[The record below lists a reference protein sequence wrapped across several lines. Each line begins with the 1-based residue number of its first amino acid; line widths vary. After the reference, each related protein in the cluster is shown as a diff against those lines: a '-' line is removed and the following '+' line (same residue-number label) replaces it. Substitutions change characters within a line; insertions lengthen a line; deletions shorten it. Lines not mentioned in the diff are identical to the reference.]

1 MYRFDEI
8 DEKIPGFDTLKIQD
22 ILRVRFN
29 SEGSDINLLCD
40 FKYFNGA
47 IIRFKFCRVVKIN
60 FEMVFLPMEAG
71 ELLISERSGF
81 YVVYDDL
88 QEFGWECKD
97 IVFLVL

>member
-40 FKYFNGA
+40 F
-47 IIRFKFCRVVKIN
+47 
-60 FEMVFLPMEAG
+60 
-71 ELLISERSGF
+71 
-81 YVVYDDL
+81 
-88 QEFGWECKD
+88 
-97 IVFLVL
+97 